1 MDHRR
6 QIAIGLAGY
15 IALAAGVALGQPAQK
30 RNDRERFDK
39 LFADGNFKDAYEGYR
54 GLALDARTEPD
65 RVGTDLKRGIE
76 CLARLGRL
84 DEIDDFRDGVI
95 AIHHG
100 NWRLLQAAAESFLD
114 DAQNGSPAATLD
126 AGVEGGA
133 QGGAPL
139 VLTVPYVRVLERDRS
154 RALQLLIQGLDRAR
168 LDPDRRAAGLY
179 FHDARPSP
187 HAPPGRVWSVGSSD
201 PHASGHTARLEWAKR
216 LLDPGHQLNRMG
228 HRSFT
233 VCPRALRRPGM
244 TASGGAGHS
253 HRPAWRMPAC
263 STPRC
268 AVLANFLRSEFGTQ
282 TIEWADIAREPFQGP
297 SEAARPYALETLA
310 DDETVAQLATGIKRF
325 KLPDE
330 FNPIKIYQAIAGDPG
345 TGHGEEALNILASI
359 FVKRGQLDRVA
370 DYLKRSLEVYGEKDD
385 RWKTKQLNQILG
397 AWGEFAAARP
407 QPAGRGAS
415 VDFRFR
421 NSRRAHFEA
430 HEILFDKLVKDVKD
444 YFSPGPK
451 LLDPRRGHRFIPAH
465 DRGKRHCTG
474 RPRAVPRL
482 HVGRSRP
489 LPRGGHDRGGD
500 MHPDARPATGCRQG
514 DAQADEDRLRCA
526 AEAGRDTRRELGLET
541 RLKRSGPPGDQGVD
555 CRPVPSVGDHRRR
568 TGPCDRRGLPAY
580 DNRAG
585 I

>member
-154 RALQLLIQGLDRAR
+154 RVATP
-168 LDPDRRAAGLY
+168 DPRVGSCAVGPGSPRGGTL
-179 FHDARPSP
+179 FSDARPSP

-216 LLDPGHQLNRMG
+216 LLVR
-228 HRSFT
+228 
-233 VCPRALRRPGM
+233 
-244 TASGGAGHS
+244 
-253 HRPAWRMPAC
+253 
-263 STPRC
+263 
-268 AVLANFLRSEFGTQ
+268 GT
-282 TIEWADIAREPFQGP
+282 
-297 SEAARPYALETLA
+297 S
-310 DDETVAQLATGIKRF
+310 
-325 KLPDE
+325 
-330 FNPIKIYQAIAGDPG
+330 
-345 TGHGEEALNILASI
+345 
-359 FVKRGQLDRVA
+359 
-370 DYLKRSLEVYGEKDD
+370 
-385 RWKTKQLNQILG
+385 
-397 AWGEFAAARP
+397 
-407 QPAGRGAS
+407 
-415 VDFRFR
+415 
-421 NSRRAHFEA
+421 
-430 HEILFDKLVKDVKD
+430 
-444 YFSPGPK
+444 
-451 LLDPRRGHRFIPAH
+451 
-465 DRGKRHCTG
+465 
-474 RPRAVPRL
+474 
-482 HVGRSRP
+482 
-489 LPRGGHDRGGD
+489 
-500 MHPDARPATGCRQG
+500 
-514 DAQADEDRLRCA
+514 
-526 AEAGRDTRRELGLET
+526 
-541 RLKRSGPPGDQGVD
+541 
-555 CRPVPSVGDHRRR
+555 
-568 TGPCDRRGLPAY
+568 
-580 DNRAG
+580 
-585 I
+585 